1 MGCPA
6 DSMAE
11 GKAARDTFQPALCQ
25 VNDSGRSKGLRPS
38 RQRQENSGDSPS
50 AIAVAAAL

>member
-1 MGCPA
+1 
-6 DSMAE
+6 MAE
-11 GKAARDTFQPALCQ
+11 GKAAPDTFQPALCQ

-50 AIAVAAAL
+50 AITVAAAL